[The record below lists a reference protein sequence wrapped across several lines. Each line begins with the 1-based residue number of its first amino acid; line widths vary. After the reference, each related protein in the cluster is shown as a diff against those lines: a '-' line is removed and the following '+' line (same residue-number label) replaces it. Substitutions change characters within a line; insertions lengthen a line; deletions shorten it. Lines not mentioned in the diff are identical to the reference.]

1 MKKIFTLTLTCLA
14 LNCSA
19 STNELTTST
28 NIVNWV
34 NGVIATNTQAIIG
47 YLLGP
52 GVGRYPHIAENTNN
66 AVVVSGYSMTW
77 ALDSEIDIRGIG
89 CCWRFYARIE
99 DRVYEM
105 RDGHGPNYKEGTD
118 VPWTDIT
125 ENFK

>member
-1 MKKIFTLTLTCLA
+1 MKKLFTLIIALLA
-14 LNCSA
+14 LNCRA

-28 NIVNWV
+28 NIQNWV

-52 GVGRYPHIAENTNN
+52 GVGRYPHIPENTDN

-89 CCWRFYARIE
+89 CCWRFYARK
-99 DRVYEM
+99 DGLTYEL
-105 RDGHGPNYKEGTD
+105 RDGHGPNYKEGVD
-118 VPWTDIT
+118 QPWTKLED
-125 ENFK
+125 